1 MTDIAAHARFIAVLA
16 RYRSAP
22 TTDDALKAAVSDIL
36 APADFLVM
44 TGAAISQR
52 LDKGKGRTLEM
63 GRAIRAGIE
72 GPDASDRG

>member
-16 RYRSAP
+16 RYRTAP
-22 TTDDALKAAVSDIL
+22 TTDGALKAAVSDIF
-36 APADFLVM
+36 APAGFLAT

-52 LDKGKGRTLEM
+52 FDKGRRSEM
-63 GRAIRAGIE
+63 GRAIRARKE